1 MNAINSL
8 RNESALIV
16 GANKKSEELHT
27 MSNFKMIS
35 PYCGLS
41 RYDNR
46 FFVYYLDSAQ
56 VRREYIFKN
65 KKDADNFHAALKNL
79 TPFMSK
85 VPTSKR
91 EAYHQ
96 DFSDLLLKEVQHK
109 VIIRTSPD
117 AAAIVREV
125 G

>member
-1 MNAINSL
+1 MKANNSPK
-8 RNESALIV
+8 NESALIV
-16 GANKKSEELHT
+16 GANTKSEELHT

-56 VRREYIFKN
+56 VRREYVFKN
-65 KKDADNFHAALKNL
+65 KKDADNFYAALKNL
-79 TPFMSK
+79 TPFMSN

-91 EAYHQ
+91 ETYHQ
-96 DFSDLLLKEVQHK
+96 DFSDLLLKEVKHT
-109 VIIRTSPD
+109 VIIRTHPD
-117 AAAIVREV
+117 ATPIVREV